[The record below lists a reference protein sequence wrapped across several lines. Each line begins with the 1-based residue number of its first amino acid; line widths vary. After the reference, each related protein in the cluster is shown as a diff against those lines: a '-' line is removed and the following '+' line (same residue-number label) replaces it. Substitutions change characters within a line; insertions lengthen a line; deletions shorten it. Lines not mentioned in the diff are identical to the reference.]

1 MKYTAK
7 KLQHGMYYYRGLVI
21 EKFVPDS
28 GAIYWSIG
36 DTVDCFGTPK
46 KPEEFADYF
55 SVEWHDST
63 NTLSDAKQLVDDI
76 YFNNEGERI

>member
-7 KLQHGMYYYRGLVI
+7 KLLQGMYYYRGLVI
-21 EKFVPDS
+21 EEFV
-28 GAIYWSIG
+28 
-36 DTVDCFGTPK
+36 
-46 KPEEFADYF
+46 DYF
-55 SVEWHDST
+55 GVKWHDST